1 MLCKLDANL
10 VKIFQITSGFSDNFT
25 EIDKNQLKA
34 KEKALQKTNLKQ
46 GFSKRRRWYH
56 QESNR
61 GHTDFQSV
69 ALPTELWHHWFCLRV
84 QRYNFLFY
92 YFDTSRYFC
101 LVLLF
106 FNKWR
111 LLSRFLRMDVKRI
124 IPWSGRTTGLYI
136 IIL

>member
-25 EIDKNQLKA
+25 EIDKNQSKT

-69 ALPTELWHHWFCLRV
+69 ALPTELWHHFMSCNERCFSIASAKVQLFFETTKFFC
-84 QRYNFLFY
+84 NFLSENRKI
-92 YFDTSRYFC
+92 TSKC
-101 LVLLF
+101 SENAAISCF
-106 FNKWR
+106 FR
-111 LLSRFLRMDVKRI
+111 
-124 IPWSGRTTGLYI
+124 
-136 IIL
+136 

>member
-25 EIDKNQLKA
+25 EIDKNQLKT

-69 ALPTELWHHWFCLRV
+69 ALPTELWHHFCSAMSGVSQLRV
-84 QRYNFLFY
+84 QRYNYFLKPPN
-92 YFDTSRYFC
+92 
-101 LVLLF
+101 F
-106 FNKWR
+106 FATFFPKI
-111 LLSRFLRMDVKRI
+111 VK
-124 IPWSGRTTGLYI
+124 
-136 IIL
+136 